1 MKNPQRL
8 STLGDDLR
16 RYKRPVTWLFAAL
29 LLALSV
35 RLLLKNPEP
44 LRQLM
49 SLPPALGLLLLP
61 LAILNFWLV
70 AFRMSLAV
78 ERSSQARVPLT
89 AWFRIVVL
97 GQFLN
102 LFVPQSGNVYRG
114 VTLKREHG
122 VTYTAYATGLFTF
135 IWLDTAFGFALC
147 LLVIAALAPGLRLG
161 GFAVLPALTLVI
173 ALLVLAPFL
182 AARLLAGVSLRSPL
196 LTRVQALASDLLR
209 SAGTSLRSRGFV
221 LRFLLASSLV
231 MVDQS
236 IILWLCFRAVGLA
249 IDPET
254 AVLFQVVVKLSN
266 QVIVTPGNL
275 GLTEMAFGVLGAAA
289 HGGSLSYGIA
299 AALVFRMLF
308 TSSAIVLGVMFGGLR
323 LLRTQQQAREAP

>member
-1 MKNPQRL
+1 MKDTQRQ
-8 STLGDDLR
+8 STLLDALR
-16 RYKRPVTWLFAAL
+16 RYKRPITWLCAGV

-44 LRQLM
+44 LRQLA
-49 SLPPALGLLLLP
+49 SLPPALGLSLLP
-61 LAILNFWLV
+61 LAVLNFWLV

-89 AWFRIVVL
+89 AWFRIIVL

-122 VTYTAYATGLFTF
+122 VPYTAYATGLFTF
-135 IWLDTAFGFALC
+135 IWLDTVFGFALC
-147 LLVIAALAPGLRLG
+147 LLVVGTLAPGLRLG
-161 GFAVLPALTLVI
+161 GFPVVPALALVI

-182 AARLLAGVSLRSPL
+182 AAGLLARINLRA
-196 LTRVQALASDLLR
+196 ALFMKIQIMASELLR
-209 SAGTSLRSRGFV
+209 SAGASLRSLRFV
-221 LRFLLASSLV
+221 LRFLLASTLV
-231 MVDQS
+231 MADQS

-308 TSSAIVLGVMFGGLR
+308 TSSAIVLGIMFGGLR
-323 LLRTQQQAREAP
+323 LLRAPRPAGDTP